1 MIKKQLVEEFDTV
14 LDNNPF
20 KKNSDNYTIKNLFGV
35 DLNQSE
41 TIQFGQKIETWLN
54 RILYKRDNV
63 KCYTIKKLWINTETN
78 HVQEGGKSKNMKDV
92 DILFKVNNVSHY
104 LELKT
109 NLQLDTEKQK
119 ATRDKIKKITSCLNK
134 NGKYEK
140 VVGKILSPFWGKN
153 SSIMSS
159 FKNDEVVWISE
170 LFDLVGLNI
179 TEREYND
186 VCIEI
191 GKNITKRLN
200 SRVDLEEFMK

>member
-1 MIKKQLVEEFDTV
+1 MIKKQLVEEFNTV

-20 KKNSDNYTIKNLFGV
+20 TRNSDNYTIKNLFGV
-35 DLNQSE
+35 NLNQSE
-41 TIQFGQKIETWLN
+41 TIQLGQKIETWVN
-54 RILYKRDNV
+54 RILYKMDNV

-92 DILFKVNNVSHY
+92 DILFKVNNISHY

-119 ATRDKIKKITSCLNK
+119 ATREKIKIITSCLNK
-134 NGKYEK
+134 NGKYGK
-140 VVGKILSPFWGKN
+140 VVGKILSPFWAKN
-153 SSIMSS
+153 SSIINP
-159 FKNDEVVWISE
+159 FKNDEVMWISE
-170 LFDLVGLNI
+170 LFNLVELNI
-179 TEREYND
+179 TESEYND